1 MARSL
6 APMIIGRSLEG
17 IWHTAI
23 VAFGNE
29 YFFGDGVWNMP
40 PGTTPFGTPYKKELL
55 GETEIDKEL
64 FHEFLSDIKDR

>member
-1 MARSL
+1 
-6 APMIIGRSLEG
+6 
-17 IWHTAI
+17 
-23 VAFGNE
+23 
-29 YFFGDGVWNMP
+29 MP